1 MAENGVTRMGEG
13 QRWTSKK
20 KAEAVLEIIKG
31 NQTLVDFCRANDLK
45 QSDVQKWIS
54 EFVAGGTQCLK
65 ANPRDLKSEHRKELD
80 QLKHVIGEQALD
92 IRILKKSIEL
102 QEQEESEL

>member
-1 MAENGVTRMGEG
+1 MVENGVIRVNEG

-20 KAEAVLEIIKG
+20 KAAAVLEIIKG
-31 NQTLVDFCRANDLK
+31 NTTLVDFCRANDLK
-45 QSDVQKWIS
+45 QSDVQKWVD

-65 ANPRDLKSEHRKELD
+65 ANPKDLKAEHRKELD

-102 QEQEESEL
+102 QEQEESES